1 MSAAVLE
8 INNARRSFADR
19 PALHDVS
26 LQVQAG
32 EIVALLGPNGA
43 GKTTLM
49 RAVAGRLRLD
59 TGSVRVM
66 GEDPLKAATARSAL
80 GIVPQTIA
88 LYPQLTAR
96 QNLDVLA
103 RLCGLQGKQVQVAVD
118 TALLNAALQDR
129 ADEQLSA
136 LSGGMQRRLNIVAG
150 SLHQPQ
156 LLLLDEPTVGVDL
169 QARELIHALLRKLCA
184 AGIGILFSTHD
195 FDQAAVV
202 ADRAVFM
209 SQGKVLLEGPV
220 AELIQQSFGD
230 AKEVVVELAR
240 PASAE
245 TSLLLKNT
253 ALIAAEDELIWS
265 GPLTGGYAEIASL
278 EAQLQAA
285 GAHVTEI
292 RVREPGLGGVFRQ
305 VMMREQA
312 NIRQQDSAL

>member
-8 INNARRSFADR
+8 ICNARRSFADR
-19 PALHDVS
+19 PALNDVS
-26 LQVQAG
+26 LQVQPG

-49 RAVAGRLRLD
+49 RAVAGRLQLD
-59 TGSVRVM
+59 SGSVRVL
-66 GEDPLKAATARSAL
+66 GEDPLKAASARSAL

-103 RLCGLQGKQVQVAVD
+103 RLSGLKGQQVQAAIE
-118 TALLNAALQDR
+118 TALINAALQDR
-129 ADEQLSA
+129 ADDLLTA

-150 SLHQPQ
+150 TLHHPR
-156 LLLLDEPTVGVDL
+156 LLLLDEPTVGVDM
-169 QARELIHALLRKLCA
+169 QARDSIHVLLRKLCNT
-184 AGIGILFSTHD
+184 GIGILFSTHD
-195 FDQAAVV
+195 FEQAAVI

-209 SQGKVLLEGPV
+209 AQGKVLLEGGV

-230 AKEVVVELAR
+230 AKEVVVELAQ
-240 PASAE
+240 PALEDAHKVLEHSGLILAE
-245 TSLLLKNT
+245 N
-253 ALIAAEDELIWS
+253 AHAWC
-265 GPLTGGYAEIASL
+265 GPLQGGYGEIANL
-278 EAQLQAA
+278 EAQLESA

-305 VMMREQA
+305 LMISEQK
-312 NIRQQDSAL
+312 NIKQQEAAI